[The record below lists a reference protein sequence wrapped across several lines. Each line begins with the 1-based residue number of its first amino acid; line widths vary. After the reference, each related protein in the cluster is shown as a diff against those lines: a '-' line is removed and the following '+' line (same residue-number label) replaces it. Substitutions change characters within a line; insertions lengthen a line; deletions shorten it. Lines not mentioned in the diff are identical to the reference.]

1 MKSSILKLK
10 AQTPSQ
16 RAQFA
21 LDALEEAEKSPLYVV
36 KMNIYHDYTEA
47 EGKCFACLGGLA
59 AIKAI
64 QGDFQSIFPVVT
76 QSGIYNR
83 LDYETASYII
93 EFEDSI
99 NSLRMGSIDLFFDYM
114 GLDYSAGA
122 LFNRDVAGYY
132 SDPLKFKEDIKEI
145 TKHLQSE
152 GY

>member
-1 MKSSILKLK
+1 MENFLEKLK

-64 QGDFQSIFPVVT
+64 QGDFSETFPVVSQT
-76 QSGIYNR
+76 GLYS
-83 LDYETASYII
+83 LFDYKTATYII
-93 EFEDSI
+93 KLEDSI

-132 SDPLKFKEDIKEI
+132 SDPLEFKEDIKKI
-145 TKHLQSE
+145 IKHLQSE

>member
-1 MKSSILKLK
+1 MKMLNILELE

-36 KMNIYHDYTEA
+36 KMNIYHDYTE
-47 EGKCFACLGGLA
+47 GKCFACLGGLA

-64 QGDFQSIFPVVT
+64 QGDFQSVFPVVG
-76 QSGIYNR
+76 QCDLYNR
-83 LDYETASYII
+83 LDYETASHII
-93 EFEDSI
+93 KFEDSI

-132 SDPLKFKEDIKEI
+132 SDPLKFKKDIKEI

>member
-1 MKSSILKLK
+1 MKSSILELK

-36 KMNIYHDYTEA
+36 KMNIYHNYTQTQ
-47 EGKCFACLGGLA
+47 CFACLGGLA

-64 QGDFQSIFPVVT
+64 QGDFSKTFPVVSQT
-76 QSGIYNR
+76 GLYSR
-83 LDYETASYII
+83 LDYETATYII
-93 EFEDSI
+93 KFEDSI
-99 NSLRMGSIDLFFDYM
+99 NYLRMGSIDLFFDYM